1 MIKDEYEILA
11 FNDLNIAM
19 GYLSTINKVLDSLRE
34 DKSPLL
40 RDAED
45 AYIGIVMF
53 TEKYRHR
60 LEDFSSIRG
69 QIEKAR
75 NKHRTLIA
83 KEQQGQEKISELTKQ
98 LENSR
103 ELCLDLQ
110 YDNEKLKAFIIE
122 LQK

>member
-11 FNDLNIAM
+11 FNDLNVAM

-83 KEQQGQEKISELTKQ
+83 KEQEGQKKISELTKQ